1 MLLLCEIVQSND
13 VYVLRTS
20 GSHWVQFGV
29 RVVVKHKIYQCL
41 CVFSAAG
48 IIRFVS
54 Y

>member
-1 MLLLCEIVQSND
+1 MLQLYKIVQSND
-13 VYVLRTS
+13 EYVLGTS
-20 GSHWVQFGV
+20 GSHWVQFSV